1 VMVHIAMTCMIR
13 ILHGLSSDPS
23 SAESKSIGITTIY
36 RFGAA
41 LQVRRHGGSIPE
53 AFLPRGE

>member
-1 VMVHIAMTCMIR
+1 VAEPPSIR

-23 SAESKSIGITTIY
+23 SAESKSIGFTTIY

-41 LQVRRHGGSIPE
+41 LHVRRH
-53 AFLPRGE
+53 PRRKKAEVVRETDVL